1 MSTDRLWVQGLAEG
15 SHVQWEVELL
25 DFERQVG
32 FYSTCFHLALLT
44 SIVLPALLSTTY
56 MLLQA
61 HATHLSSD
69 ELLLRGA
76 LLRTQGNVVFKQVI
90 RPLNLALLLPLH
102 STGR

>member
-1 MSTDRLWVQGLAEG
+1 MQGLAEG

-32 FYSTCFHLALLT
+32 FCFMCFHLALLT
-44 SIVLPALLSTTY
+44 GIVFATLLSTTC

-69 ELLLRGA
+69 ELLQRGT

-90 RPLNLALLLPLH
+90 RPLKF
-102 STGR
+102 TGLSPP

>member
-1 MSTDRLWVQGLAEG
+1 VQGLAEG
-15 SHVQWEVELL
+15 AHVQWEVELL

-32 FYSTCFHLALLT
+32 FCFTCFYLALLT
-44 SIVLPALLSTTY
+44 GTVLCKSVVERY

-69 ELLLRGA
+69 ELLQRGT

-90 RPLNLALLLPLH
+90 KPLTFALQLPLH